1 MLNRRVSLHIGR
13 LLVGG
18 GLVIGVVCAN
28 AAGGGSTGSGSM
40 PSISSPQYDP
50 AEEYD
55 IGVAALEAGDF
66 KEAER
71 AFRKVVKAAPKNA
84 ESHYMLGL
92 ARIGRDNLRG
102 ARDAFRTALKR
113 KPRMIQARAH
123 LGATLARM
131 GDKEG
136 AQTELEVLLARQTDC
151 AEKCRDVDTLAQAIE
166 IIQTAMKTDAP
177 QAFNSVRAF
186 PLISGEVGDGAY
198 LSAIALINEARYAEA
213 IETLQDAELAFGPH
227 PDVLTYLGFA
237 HRKLRQYER
246 AEAYYQA
253 ALAIAPE
260 HRGATEYLGELR
272 VEQGD
277 VSAADRLLTRLESL
291 CSFGCAE
298 ADELRRWIEAAR
310 S

>member
-1 MLNRRVSLHIGR
+1 MMNRRVSLHFGR
-13 LLVGG
+13 LLM
-18 GLVIGVVCAN
+18 GVVVFCVATCVF

-40 PSISSPQYDP
+40 PSVSSPQYDA

-66 KEAER
+66 KEAES

-92 ARIGRDNLRG
+92 ARLGRENLRG
-102 ARDAFRTALKR
+102 ARDAFRAALKR
-113 KPRMIQARAH
+113 KQRMIQARAH

-136 AQTELEVLLARQTDC
+136 AQSELDVLLARQTAC
-151 AEKCRDVDTLAQAIE
+151 AEKCRDVDTLSQAIE
-166 IIQTAMKTDAP
+166 IIQTAMTADGAEAYYP
-177 QAFNSVRAF
+177 VRAF
-186 PLISGEVGDGAY
+186 PLISGELGDDAY
-198 LSAIALINEARYAEA
+198 LGAIALINEARYVEA

-237 HRKLRQYER
+237 YRKLRQYER
-246 AEAYYQA
+246 AEAYYHA

-277 VSAADRLLTRLESL
+277 LSAADRLLTRLESL
-291 CSFGCAE
+291 CTFGCAE